1 MRLLRDPRRFL
12 FLFGAPL
19 AYLLLFRIIYST
31 NVVREIPL
39 AIYDAENSK
48 LSREVVTAFSDSDS
62 FRIVAQ
68 TASEEKML
76 ELLREKKAF
85 AAIEI
90 PADFSRRIIREG
102 SASVLYAVN
111 GSNIIM
117 ANVTSSAVKKIS
129 PAFKGECSKDFCR
142 KYRRLV

>member
-39 AIYDAENSK
+39 AIHDAENSK

-68 TASEEKML
+68 TATEEKML

-85 AAIEI
+85 TAIEI

-117 ANVTSSAVKKIS
+117 TNVTS
-129 PAFKGECSKDFCR
+129 
-142 KYRRLV
+142 